1 MFVDSFGD
9 YECSGLIVHI
19 ILLLL
24 LYCTCRGGT
33 DIVGISYLWGNV
45 FFFFWYQII
54 IISSKCTYAFENVLC
69 QIKNF
74 MIHVELGGTSRKK
87 ALCILNKETHPLTVF
102 IVFK

>member
-1 MFVDSFGD
+1 M
-9 YECSGLIVHI
+9 HI
-19 ILLLL
+19 ICCTVHVEVELTLL
-24 LYCTCRGGT
+24 
-33 DIVGISYLWGNV
+33 VYLIFGAM
-45 FFFFWYQII
+45 FLFFFWYQII

-74 MIHVELGGTSRKK
+74 MIHVELGGTPRKK